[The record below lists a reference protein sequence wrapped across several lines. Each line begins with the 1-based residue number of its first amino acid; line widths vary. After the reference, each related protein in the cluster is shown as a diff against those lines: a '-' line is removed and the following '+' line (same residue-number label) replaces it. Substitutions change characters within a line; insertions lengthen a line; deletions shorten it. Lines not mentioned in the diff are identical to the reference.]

1 MAKKIKT
8 QEVESEATSEAAPET
23 VMEETPSENME
34 ISTEQ
39 VEEVAETLA
48 EQSADEDKTKSTK
61 KKAKK
66 DDSII
71 AQEPD
76 DDIKRVLKSFPTYE
90 YLYVNKQGGVFAPDT
105 KPTLVGGAILYKNPF
120 FNK

>member
-1 MAKKIKT
+1 MAKKIKA
-8 QEVESEATSEAAPET
+8 QEVESEVTSEVTPET

-39 VEEVAETLA
+39 VEEVAETPA
-48 EQSADEDKTKSTK
+48 EQSADEDKAKSTK

-66 DDSII
+66 DDNTI

-76 DDIKRVLKSFPTYE
+76 EDIKKVLKSFPAYE
-90 YLYVNKQGGVFAPDT
+90 YLYVNKQGGVFSPDT
-105 KPTLVGGAILYKNPF
+105 KPALVGGAILYKNPF
-120 FNK
+120 YNK